1 MNCKNCNKNKN
12 ISKFR
17 KNRKTCIKCEYQT
30 RKDYLK
36 KYRNDNREKL
46 NQYNNI
52 YLKSK
57 NWYYVPVSQRLT
69 EPNSQGY
76 YKPRPRKPKIIIDKN
91 NVRTLSEKDID
102 LNIEL
107 ELIL

>member
-36 KYRNDNREKL
+36 KYRNDNKEKL
-46 NQYNNI
+46 NHYNNI
-52 YLKSK
+52 YQKSK
-57 NWYYVPVSQRLT
+57 NY
-69 EPNSQGY
+69 Y
-76 YKPRPRKPKIIIDKN
+76 YKPRPSRATLETLSLPRKPKIIINKN
-91 NVRTLSEKDID
+91 KVRTLSEKDIN
-102 LNIEL
+102 LNIKL
-107 ELIL
+107 DLIL

>member
-1 MNCKNCNKNKN
+1 MNCKNCHKNKN

-30 RKDYLK
+30 RKDYLI

-57 NWYYVPVSQRLT
+57 NWFYVP
-69 EPNSQGY
+69 
-76 YKPRPRKPKIIIDKN
+76 KPKKPKIIIDKN
-91 NVRTLSEKDID
+91 KVRTLLEKDIN

-107 ELIL
+107 DLIL

>member
-36 KYRNDNREKL
+36 KYRNDNKEKL
-46 NQYNNI
+46 NHYNNI
-52 YLKSK
+52 YQKSK
-57 NWYYVPVSQRLT
+57 NY
-69 EPNSQGY
+69 Y
-76 YKPRPRKPKIIIDKN
+76 YKPRLKKPKIILDKN
-91 NVRTLSEKDID
+91 KVRTLSEKDIN
-102 LNIEL
+102 LNIKL
-107 ELIL
+107 DLLL

>member
-36 KYRNDNREKL
+36 KYRNNNREKL

-52 YLKSK
+52 YQKSK
-57 NWYYVPVSQRLT
+57 NLFYVS
-69 EPNSQGY
+69 
-76 YKPRPRKPKIIIDKN
+76 KPKKPKIIIDKN
-91 NVRTLSEKDID
+91 KVRTLIEKDIN

-107 ELIL
+107 DLIL

>member
-17 KNRKTCIKCEYQT
+17 KNRKTCIKCEYTT
-30 RKDYLK
+30 RIEYHK
-36 KYRNDNREKL
+36 KYRNDNKEKL

-57 NWYYVPVSQRLT
+57 NWLYVPI
-69 EPNSQGY
+69 P
-76 YKPRPRKPKIIIDKN
+76 KKPKIIIDKN
-91 NVRTLSEKDID
+91 KVRTLIEKDIN
-102 LNIEL
+102 LNIVL
-107 ELIL
+107 DLFL